1 MRKTSPPTSSPT
13 SLSSLPLSISV
24 NFSPVSS
31 LWSPEAASRLDAPPF
46 SLTSRIS
53 SSTLAPALVP
63 ENDSAAWNET
73 AGCYTHCS
81 VCAARVSSHF
91 SRRTRMR
98 IGAAGKSFI
107 AGIID
112 ATIFCTSL
120 SLSFSTAANA
130 QQFDQKLYSEMR
142 WRCIG
147 PFRGGRTVAISGVP
161 HQPNVFYMAAVN
173 GGVWKT
179 TDFGNTWNPIFDDQP
194 SGSVGALAVAPSDPN
209 IIYVGS
215 GEGLQRPDLAT
226 GDGVYKSTDAGKS
239 WTHLPNLRD
248 AQQIT
253 AILID
258 PKDPNRVFVATEGHP
273 YGPNAE
279 RGVFRSTDGGQSF
292 QKVLYKDENTG
303 AADLAFDPTNPQTI
317 YAVLWAARVA
327 PWEVRSGGSIYIAG
341 SGLFKSTDGGSTWR
355 PLTKG
360 LPTAAEELGRM
371 GIAVA
376 PSQPNRLYA
385 SIEAK
390 RGVAGIYRSDDAGES
405 WKQVNSDGRI
415 GGRGPGAMGIAVASD
430 NPEVIYVANTT
441 TWKSTDAGKTFVGFK
456 GAPGGDD
463 YQRIWISAENPKT
476 LALSSDQGAVLS
488 VNGGETWSSWY
499 NQPAAQFYHVTT
511 DNRFPYWVYG
521 AQQESGSV
529 ATLSRSDYGEITFR
543 DWHLIG
549 IFEYGYIAVDPLDP
563 NILYGDWLTRTK
575 QDIGEHAK
583 VTPEPIRRG
592 EYRYTRTLPVVFS
605 PLEPHTLYFAANV
618 LFKTTDAGNS
628 WQVISPDLTREFY
641 EIPANLGVFAA
652 SDPEKGKHRGV
663 IYAVA
668 PSFKEL
674 DTIWAGT
681 DDGLIHITRDGGK
694 SWQNVTPPQLK
705 PWSKVSIIEASHFD
719 AGTAYAAINSF
730 RLDDLRA
737 HIYRTR
743 DFGKT
748 WTEITKNIPDGGA
761 SNVVRED
768 PVRKGLLYAGTEGS
782 VYVSIN
788 DGDDWQPLQ
797 LNLPHTSM
805 RDLAIHGDDLI
816 VATHGRS
823 FWILDDVTPLR
834 QLNADIAKESVHL
847 FAPQEA
853 TRFRWNRN
861 PDTPLPPEFPAGKNP
876 PDGAIIDYYLA
887 SPAKEPVTLEIFD
900 AHNEP
905 VRNAASADKPEPL
918 EKTAAEHPI
927 PMYWVRP
934 AQILSGA
941 AGMHRFIWDLHYAPP
956 DSLGHEFPIS
966 AIVHDT
972 PKYPLGAWALPGK
985 YTVKLTVDGK
995 SYSQLFAAKM
1005 DPRIKTPLAD
1015 LRKQFEMESGSVE
1028 GMNKS
1033 FEALSQVQSVRAQ
1046 LKERVAKAGKGA
1058 LADAIAALDK
1068 QAAELEGAAQSNFYG
1083 LPPGAKQPENFSS
1096 LNQHF
1101 GGILAVADSADAAP
1115 TTQATAVF
1123 KELEEDLEKL
1133 VARWTKIRQQD
1144 IAALNVEL
1152 KKAGL
1157 TPVDPNKTPD
1167 ATPSAD
1173 ADGDDEP

>member
-1 MRKTSPPTSSPT
+1 M
-13 SLSSLPLSISV
+13 
-24 NFSPVSS
+24 
-31 LWSPEAASRLDAPPF
+31 
-46 SLTSRIS
+46 RIS
-53 SSTLAPALVP
+53 
-63 ENDSAAWNET
+63 
-73 AGCYTHCS
+73 
-81 VCAARVSSHF
+81 
-91 SRRTRMR
+91 
-98 IGAAGKSFI
+98 AAGKWFI
-107 AGIID
+107 IGFIFAAIFSSS
-112 ATIFCTSL
+112 ATG
-120 SLSFSTAANA
+120 
-130 QQFDQKLYSEMR
+130 QQLDQKVGQPFDQKLYSEMR

-226 GDGVYKSTDAGKS
+226 GDGVYKSTDAGKT
-239 WTHLPNLRD
+239 WTHLQNLRD

-253 AILID
+253 AILVD
-258 PKDPNRVFVATEGHP
+258 PKDPNRLFVAAEGHP
-273 YGPNAE
+273 YGPNTE

-405 WKQVNSDGRI
+405 WKQVNSDRRI
-415 GGRGPGAMGIAVASD
+415 GGRGPGAMGIAVAPD

-463 YQRIWISAENPKT
+463 YQRIWISAEHPQT
-476 LALSSDQGAVLS
+476 IALSSDQGAVIS

-499 NQPAAQFYHVTT
+499 NQPTAQFYHVTT

-529 ATLSRSDYGEITFR
+529 ATQSRSDYGEITFR

-549 IFEYGYIAVDPLDP
+549 IFEYGYIAIDPLDP

-575 QDIGEHAK
+575 QDIGEYAK
-583 VTPEPIRRG
+583 VTPEAIRRG

-605 PLEPHTLYFAANV
+605 PLEPNTLYFAANV

-628 WQVISPDLTREFY
+628 WQVISPDLTRETY
-641 EIPANLGVFAA
+641 ETPANLGAFAA

-668 PSFKEL
+668 PSFKEAN
-674 DTIWAGT
+674 TIWAGT

-719 AGTAYAAINSF
+719 AGAAYAAINSF

-743 DFGKT
+743 DYGKT
-748 WTEITKNIPDGGA
+748 WTEITKGIPGGGA

-768 PVRKGLLYAGTEGS
+768 SMRKGLLFAGTEGS
-782 VYVSIN
+782 VYVSFN

-805 RDLAIHGDDLI
+805 RDLVVHGDDLI
-816 VATHGRS
+816 LATHGRS
-823 FWILDDVTPLR
+823 FWILDDITPLR
-834 QLNADIAKESVHL
+834 QMNADITTESAHL

-853 TRFRWNRN
+853 IRFRWNRN

-887 SPAKEPVTLEIFD
+887 SAAREPVTLEILD
-900 AHNEP
+900 DQQR
-905 VRNAASADKPEPL
+905 VLRRYASTDKPEPL
-918 EKTAAEHPI
+918 EKTAGEHPI

-934 AQILSGA
+934 TQVLSGA
-941 AGMHRFIWDLHYAPP
+941 AGMHRFVWDLHYAPP

-972 PKYPLGAWALPGK
+972 PKYPLGASVVPGN
-985 YTVKLTVDGK
+985 YMAKLTVDGK
-995 SYSQLFAAKM
+995 SYSQVLVVKM

-1015 LRKQFEMESGSVE
+1015 LRKQFEMASGSVE
-1028 GMNKS
+1028 GMNES
-1033 FEALSQVQSVRAQ
+1033 FEALTQVRSVRAQ
-1046 LKERVAKAGKGA
+1046 LKDRAMKAGKGA
-1058 LADAIAALDK
+1058 LADAIASLDK
-1068 QAAELEGAAQSNFYG
+1068 QAAELEGATQSNFFG

-1101 GGILAVADSADAAP
+1101 GGILAVAESADAAP
-1115 TTQATAVF
+1115 TTQATAVY
-1123 KELEEDLEKL
+1123 KELQENLEKL
-1133 VARWTKIRQQD
+1133 IARWTKIRQQD
-1144 IAALNVEL
+1144 IPALNAEL

-1157 TPVDPNKTPD
+1157 AAIDPNKSPD
-1167 ATPSAD
+1167 AASAAD
-1173 ADGDDEP
+1173 VDGDDEP

>member
-1 MRKTSPPTSSPT
+1 
-13 SLSSLPLSISV
+13 
-24 NFSPVSS
+24 
-31 LWSPEAASRLDAPPF
+31 
-46 SLTSRIS
+46 
-53 SSTLAPALVP
+53 
-63 ENDSAAWNET
+63 
-73 AGCYTHCS
+73 
-81 VCAARVSSHF
+81 
-91 SRRTRMR
+91 MR
-98 IGAAGKSFI
+98 IEKWFVVGVVTTA
-107 AGIID
+107 
-112 ATIFCTSL
+112 IFCTSL
-120 SLSFSTAANA
+120 RTSANA
-130 QQFDQKLYSEMR
+130 QQFEQKLYSEMR

-161 HQPNVFYMAAVN
+161 HQPNEFYMAAVN

-194 SGSVGALAVAPSDPN
+194 TGSVGALAIAPSDPN

-239 WTHLPNLRD
+239 WTHLGLRD

-258 PKDPNRVFVATEGHP
+258 PKDSQRVFVAAEGHP

-292 QKVLYKDENTG
+292 QQVLYKGENAG

-327 PWEVRSGGSIYIAG
+327 PWEVRSGESFISAG
-341 SGLFKSTDGGSTWR
+341 SGLFKSTDGGSNWR
-355 PLTKG
+355 QLTKG
-360 LPTAAEELGRM
+360 LPAADDGLGRI
-371 GIAVA
+371 GIAVS
-376 PSQPNRLYA
+376 PSLPNRVYA
-385 SIEAK
+385 TVEAK
-390 RGVAGIYRSDDAGES
+390 KNAGVYRSDDSGES
-405 WKQVNSDGRI
+405 WRQVNADRRI
-415 GGRGPGAMGIAVASD
+415 GGRGPGAAGIAVAPD

-441 TWKSTDAGKTFVGFK
+441 TWKSTDGGKTFLGFK

-463 YQRIWISAENPKT
+463 YQRIWVSAENPQII
-476 LALSSDQGAVLS
+476 ALSSDQGAVIS
-488 VNGGETWSSWY
+488 VNGGATWSSWY
-499 NQPAAQFYHVTT
+499 NQPTAQFYHVTT
-511 DNRFPYWVYG
+511 DNRFPYEVYG

-529 ATLSRSDYGEITFR
+529 ATQSRSDYGEITFR

-575 QDIGEHAK
+575 QDIGEYAK

-681 DDGLIHITRDGGK
+681 DDGLIHITRDGGTT
-694 SWQNVTPPQLK
+694 WQNVTPPQLK

-768 PVRKGLLYAGTEGS
+768 PVRKGLLFAGTEGS
-782 VYVSIN
+782 VYVSFN

-823 FWILDDVTPLR
+823 FWILDDITPIR
-834 QLNADIAKESVHL
+834 QMNTDISKESVHL

-853 TRFRWNRN
+853 IRFRWNRN
-861 PDTPLPPEFPAGKNP
+861 PDTPLPPEVPAGKNP
-876 PDGAIIDYYLA
+876 PDGAIIDYYLT
-887 SPAKEPVTLEIFD
+887 STAKAPVKLEIFD
-900 AHNEP
+900 AQDHL
-905 VRNAASADKPEPL
+905 VRRYSSSDKPEPV
-918 EKTAAEHPI
+918 EKTASEHPI

-934 AQILSGA
+934 APLLFAGE
-941 AGMHRFIWDLHYAPP
+941 GMHRFVWDLHYAPP

-972 PKYPLGAWALPGK
+972 PKYPLGAWALPGS
-985 YTVKLTVDGK
+985 YTAKLTVDGK
-995 SYSQLFAAKM
+995 SFSQQFVVKM
-1005 DPRIKTPLAD
+1005 DPRIKASLSD
-1015 LRKQFEMESGSVE
+1015 LRKQFEMQSGAVE

-1033 FEALSQVQSVRAQ
+1033 FGALLQVRSVRTQ
-1046 LKERVAKAGKGA
+1046 LKERSAKAGKGT
-1058 LADAIAALDK
+1058 LVDAIAALDK
-1068 QAAELEGAAQSNFYG
+1068 QAAEVEGAAQSNFFG
-1083 LPPGAKQPENFSS
+1083 LPPGAKRPEDFSS

-1101 GGILAVADSADAAP
+1101 GGILAVADSADAVP

-1123 KELEEDLEKL
+1123 KELQEDLERL
-1133 VARWTKIRQQD
+1133 AERWTRIRQQD
-1144 IAALNVEL
+1144 IPALNADL

-1157 TPVDPNKTPD
+1157 APVDPNKSPD
-1167 ATPSAD
+1167 AAPFAD